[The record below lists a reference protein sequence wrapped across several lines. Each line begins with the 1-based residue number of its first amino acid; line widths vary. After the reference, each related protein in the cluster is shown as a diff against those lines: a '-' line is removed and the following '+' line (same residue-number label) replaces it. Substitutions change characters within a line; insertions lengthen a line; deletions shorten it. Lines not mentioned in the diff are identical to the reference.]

1 LLAHQAGAGWTV
13 TGTRIDL
20 GESGRT
26 AHNGPSSDLVT
37 GADGQA
43 AAVQA
48 ARTVTCGD
56 QTSGPREPES

>member
-1 LLAHQAGAGWTV
+1 MV
-13 TGTRIDL
+13 GTRRARPRP
-20 GESGRT
+20 GCAPNG
-26 AHNGPSSDLVT
+26 AAVPVGHNGPSSDLVT

-43 AAVQA
+43 AAVAA

>member
-1 LLAHQAGAGWTV
+1 MGDGTWTG

-20 GESGRT
+20 DQGGRT
-26 AHNGPSSDLVT
+26 ARNGDSRDLVT

-43 AAVQA
+43 AAVAA

-56 QTSGPREPES
+56 QVDGPTEPQT

>member
-1 LLAHQAGAGWTV
+1 VPVG
-13 TGTRIDL
+13 
-20 GESGRT
+20 
-26 AHNGPSSDLVT
+26 HNGPSSDLVT
-37 GADGQA
+37 EADGQA